1 MQHGDQCDKNVG
13 DQNHLFA
20 PEHHH
25 YCRHYDIRCA
35 ASASSCM
42 MIVCPM
48 IPAARPGIG
57 FESAECVDE
66 STPLSVAAT
75 RFSQCSDAGTF

>member
-1 MQHGDQCDKNVG
+1 
-13 DQNHLFA
+13 
-20 PEHHH
+20 
-25 YCRHYDIRCA
+25 
-35 ASASSCM
+35 
-42 MIVCPM
+42 M

-75 RFSQCSDAGTF
+75 RFSQFSDAGTF